1 MANVLNPEPESI
13 TLNTTLE
20 PTTLEPATE
29 LEQPPFESTSNPETA
44 EVVEVP
50 ALDADAPTEPV
61 AKAVPVEAA
70 PAEEIAPEIV
80 AQAEPVVEAKAEPV
94 VAAAAEPVVEAKAEP
109 VVAAKAEP
117 VVEAKAEPV
126 VEAKAEPVVAAV
138 AETAAE
144 IQAAPEAAPPATAA
158 APVARAKA
166 PEHGLESMDD
176 FSAALA
182 AFEREQAA
190 EAAAVEAYGDKIV
203 SGTVIKQTEKHLVVD
218 VGLKSEGLVPLE
230 QVLDHSGAVRF
241 NPGDVIDVV
250 IEREEPEGGYLVSFE
265 RAQRLRIWD
274 TIEKAANDKTP
285 MTGTVIS
292 RVKGGLTVDIGL
304 KAFLPGSQLEIRPV
318 RNLDGYLGQQIEVR
332 VIKLNKKRGNV
343 VVSRKEILEE
353 EQNAK
358 RSTTLEHLGEG
369 AILTG
374 TVKNLTDYGAF
385 VDLGGIDGLLHIT
398 DMSWGRL
405 THPRDLVNV
414 GDEIQVKVLKFDKDK
429 QRVSLGFKQLTPD
442 PWLDASERYPVG
454 AHVKGRV
461 LSVTDYGAF
470 VELEQGIEGLV
481 HLSEMTWSKRLKH
494 PSKLVK
500 PGDEVETVVL
510 SVNPADRRISLGMK
524 QLLENPWEN
533 LTEKYPTGAVV
544 EGRVRNLTDF
554 GAFIEIEDGID
565 GLVHVSNLSWTKRV
579 KHPSEIV
586 KKGEKVK
593 AVVLGVEPAEPASL
607 AGHQAVAARRLGE
620 LLRLASGG
628 RRGPRQGAADGAIW
642 SLRRDRG
649 GCRGSLPHLRGRR
662 RRRIEAGDGP
672 GARLQDHQDQR
683 RGEEGGLEPA
693 RHRPG
698 GQPHTGRALQGGYS
712 QASGLQLHHHARR
725 PDQLAQGRA
734 LSRFPFRHQCT
745 TAALR
750 GGRCCLDFVF
760 HSFSLCPASTLASAT
775 PGVSFQVKESSTMPR
790 NVDARIPYSAEF
802 QP

>member
-1 MANVLNPEPESI
+1 MANVLNPETEST
-13 TLNTTLE
+13 TLNTELE
-20 PTTLEPATE
+20 VPTLEPATE
-29 LEQPPFESTSNPETA
+29 QEQPLPESTSNPETA
-44 EVVEVP
+44 ETVEIS
-50 ALDADAPTEPV
+50 ALDADALTEPV
-61 AKAVPVEAA
+61 AEAASVVEATVEAA
-70 PAEEIAPEIV
+70 PAAEVATEVPAQPETV
-80 AQAEPVVEAKAEPV
+80 AQAEPVIEAAAEATPQAEAEPA
-94 VAAAAEPVVEAKAEP
+94 VAAPQPDAAVAAEPVAATPAPAKA
-109 VVAAKAEP
+109 AAHP
-117 VVEAKAEPV
+117 
-126 VEAKAEPVVAAV
+126 
-138 AETAAE
+138 
-144 IQAAPEAAPPATAA
+144 
-158 APVARAKA
+158 

-176 FSAALA
+176 FSAALE

-190 EAAAVEAYGDKIV
+190 EAAAVEAYGDKII
-203 SGTVIKQTEKHLVVD
+203 SGTVIKQTDKHLVID

-230 QVLDHSGAVRF
+230 QVLDHTGAVKF
-241 NPGDVIDVV
+241 QPGDVIDVV
-250 IEREEPEGGYLVSFE
+250 IEREEPEGGYLASYE
-265 RAQRLRIWD
+265 RAQRLRVWD
-274 TIEKAANDKTP
+274 TIEKAAADKTP
-285 MTGTVIS
+285 IMGTVVS
-292 RVKGGLTVDIGL
+292 RVKGGVTVDIGL

-358 RSTTLEHLGEG
+358 RSTTLEQLGEG
-369 AILTG
+369 AVLTG

-442 PWLDASERYPVG
+442 PWLDATERYPVG
-454 AHVKGRV
+454 ARVHGRV

-500 PGDEVETVVL
+500 PADEVDTVVL

-524 QLLENPWEN
+524 QLLDNPWEN
-533 LTEKYPTGAVV
+533 LTERYPAGTIV

-593 AVVLGVEPAEPASL
+593 AVVLGVEP
-607 AGHQAVAARRLGE
+607 QNRRLSLGIKQLQPDVWESFFATHRVGDQVHGKVLRTAQFGAFVEIAEGVEGLCHISEAGE
-620 LLRLASGG
+620 DAGSKLETGLEHDFKIIKINVEEKKVGL
-628 RRGPRQGAADGAIW
+628 
-642 SLRRDRG
+642 SLRAIG
-649 GCRGSLPHLRGRR
+649 H
-662 RRRIEAGDGP
+662 EAS
-672 GARLQDHQDQR
+672 
-683 RGEEGGLEPA
+683 
-693 RHRPG
+693 
-698 GQPHTGRALQGGYS
+698 RA
-712 QASGLQLHHHARR
+712 
-725 PDQLAQGRA
+725 
-734 LSRFPFRHQCT
+734 
-745 TAALR
+745 
-750 GGRCCLDFVF
+750 
-760 HSFSLCPASTLASAT
+760 
-775 PGVSFQVKESSTMPR
+775 QVEHYKKESHKAPVSSSTTTLGDLINLR
-790 NVDARIPYSAEF
+790 KSEKNEKSE
-802 QP
+802 Q

>member
-13 TLNTTLE
+13 TLTTELE
-20 PTTLEPATE
+20 TPTLEPAAE
-29 LEQPPFESTSNPETA
+29 LVQPSSESTSNPETA
-44 EVVEVP
+44 EVAKAVEIS

-61 AKAVPVEAA
+61 AEAA
-70 PAEEIAPEIV
+70 PAEIVPAEAAPV
-80 AQAEPVVEAKAEPV
+80 AGVAAEVSAQPEPAAEAVPELAIPAEAVAVVDSAPVVEAPQA
-94 VAAAAEPVVEAKAEP
+94 VAAPVVEA
-109 VVAAKAEP
+109 VA
-117 VVEAKAEPV
+117 
-126 VEAKAEPVVAAV
+126 
-138 AETAAE
+138 
-144 IQAAPEAAPPATAA
+144 EAAPVAVAA
-158 APVARAKA
+158 APVKA
-166 PEHGLESMDD
+166 AAHPDHLESMDD

-230 QVLDHSGAVRF
+230 QVLDHTGAVRF
-241 NPGDVIDVV
+241 QAGDVIEVV
-250 IEREEPEGGYLVSFE
+250 IEREEPEGGYLVSYE
-265 RAQRLRIWD
+265 RAQRLRVWD
-274 TIEKAANDKTP
+274 VIEKAANDKTP
-285 MTGTVIS
+285 VMGTVVS

-353 EQNAK
+353 EQTVK

-369 AILTG
+369 AVLTG

-454 AHVKGRV
+454 AHVHGRV

-500 PGDEVETVVL
+500 PNDEVETVVL

-533 LTEKYPTGAVV
+533 LTEKYPAGTVV

-593 AVVLGVEPAEPASL
+593 AVVLGVEP
-607 AGHQAVAARRLGE
+607 QNRRLSLGIKQLQPDVWE
-620 LLRLASGG
+620 SFFAQHRVGDVVHGKVLRTA
-628 RRGPRQGAADGAIW
+628 QFGAFVEIAEGVEGLCHI
-642 SLRRDRG
+642 S
-649 GCRGSLPHLRGRR
+649 
-662 RRRIEAGDGP
+662 EAGDDGGP
-672 GARLQDHQDQR
+672 SKL
-683 RGEEGGLEPA
+683 ETGLEHEFKIIKINVEEKKVGLSLRA
-693 RHRPG
+693 I
-698 GQPHTGRALQGGYS
+698 GQEATRATVESYS
-712 QASGLQLHHHARR
+712 NSK
-725 PDQLAQGRA
+725 
-734 LSRFPFRHQCT
+734 
-745 TAALR
+745 
-750 GGRCCLDFVF
+750 
-760 HSFSLCPASTLASAT
+760 T
-775 PGVSFQVKESSTMPR
+775 PVSSSTTTLGDLINWR
-790 NVDARIPYSAEF
+790 KTER
-802 QP
+802 

>member
-1 MANVLNPEPESI
+1 MSNVLNPEPESI
-13 TLNTTLE
+13 TLNTELE
-20 PTTLEPATE
+20 TPTLEPATE
-29 LEQPPFESTSNPETA
+29 NVQPSFESTSNPEKA
-44 EVVEVP
+44 QSAQSP
-50 ALDADAPTEPV
+50 ALDADAQTEP
-61 AKAVPVEAA
+61 AEAVNV
-70 PAEEIAPEIV
+70 
-80 AQAEPVVEAKAEPV
+80 QD
-94 VAAAAEPVVEAKAEP
+94 
-109 VVAAKAEP
+109 
-117 VVEAKAEPV
+117 
-126 VEAKAEPVVAAV
+126 
-138 AETAAE
+138 T
-144 IQAAPEAAPPATAA
+144 APEAQTEPAQQ
-158 APVARAKA
+158 
-166 PEHGLESMDD
+166 ESMDD
-176 FSAALA
+176 FSAALE

-190 EAAAVEAYGDKIV
+190 EAAAVEAYGDKV
-203 SGTVIKQTEKHLVVD
+203 VQGTVIKQTEKHLVID

-230 QVLDHSGAVRF
+230 QVTDHTGAVKF

-250 IEREEPEGGYLVSFE
+250 IEREEPEGGYLVSYE
-265 RAQRLRIWD
+265 RAQRLKVWD
-274 TIEKAANDKTP
+274 SIEKAANEKTP
-285 MTGTVIS
+285 VIGTVVS

-304 KAFLPGSQLEIRPV
+304 KAFLPGSQIEIRPV
-318 RNLDGYLGQQIEVR
+318 RNLDGYLGQQIEIR

-369 AILTG
+369 AVLTG

-442 PWLDASERYPVG
+442 PWLDATERYPVG

-494 PSKLVK
+494 PSKMVK

-524 QLLENPWEN
+524 QLMENPWEN

-579 KHPSEIV
+579 KHPSEVV

-593 AVVLGVEPAEPASL
+593 AVVLGVEP
-607 AGHQAVAARRLGE
+607 QNRRLSLGIKQLQPDVWE
-620 LLRLASGG
+620 SFFATHRVGDVVHGKVLRTA
-628 RRGPRQGAADGAIW
+628 QFGAFVEIAEGVEGLCHV
-642 SLRRDRG
+642 S
-649 GCRGSLPHLRGRR
+649 
-662 RRRIEAGDGP
+662 EAGDD
-672 GARLQDHQDQR
+672 GATKL
-683 RGEEGGLEPA
+683 ETGLE
-693 RHRPG
+693 HDFKIIKINVEEKKVG
-698 GQPHTGRALQGGYS
+698 LSLRAISGHE
-712 QASGLQLHHHARR
+712 ASR
-725 PDQLAQGRA
+725 AQVE
-734 LSRFPFRHQCT
+734 SYKQDTHKHP
-745 TAALR
+745 
-750 GGRCCLDFVF
+750 
-760 HSFSLCPASTLASAT
+760 
-775 PGVSFQVKESSTMPR
+775 VSSSTTTLGDLINWR
-790 NVDARIPYSAEF
+790 KN
-802 QP
+802 Q

>member
-1 MANVLNPEPESI
+1 MAPASLLNGNRERGSTPSGGRLESREQGIPELAVMANVLNPETEST
-13 TLNTTLE
+13 TLNTELE
-20 PTTLEPATE
+20 LPTLEPATE
-29 LEQPPFESTSNPETA
+29 HEQPLPESTSNPETA
-44 EVVEVP
+44 ETVDIS

-61 AKAVPVEAA
+61 AEAVNPVEAVQLETTGEA
-70 PAEEIAPEIV
+70 ASAEAQASPEIKS
-80 AQAEPVVEAKAEPV
+80 E
-94 VAAAAEPVVEAKAEP
+94 
-109 VVAAKAEP
+109 
-117 VVEAKAEPV
+117 
-126 VEAKAEPVVAAV
+126 AV
-138 AETAAE
+138 AETAPRSKGKASHAKD
-144 IQAAPEAAPPATAA
+144 AAHSAVKATTQVKTETDAATSAPKKTEAHT
-158 APVARAKA
+158 
-166 PEHGLESMDD
+166 EHSLDHMDD
-176 FSAALA
+176 FSAALE

-203 SGTVIKQTEKHLVVD
+203 SGTVIKQTEKHLVID

-230 QVLDHSGAVRF
+230 QVTDHEGVVKF
-241 NPGDVIDVV
+241 QPGDVIEVV
-250 IEREEPEGGYLVSFE
+250 IEREEPEGGYLASYE

-274 TIEKAANDKTP
+274 VIEKAAADKTP
-285 MTGTVIS
+285 VMGTVVS
-292 RVKGGLTVDIGL
+292 RVKGGVTVDIGL

-358 RSTTLEHLGEG
+358 RSTTLDQLGED
-369 AILTG
+369 AVLTG

-414 GDEIQVKVLKFDKDK
+414 GDEIQVKVLKFDRDK

-442 PWLDASERYPVG
+442 PWLDATERYPVG
-454 AHVKGRV
+454 AHVHGRV

-524 QLLENPWEN
+524 QLLDNPWEN
-533 LTEKYPTGAVV
+533 LTERYPAGTIV

-593 AVVLGVEPAEPASL
+593 AVVLGVEP
-607 AGHQAVAARRLGE
+607 QNRRLSLGIKQLQPDVWE
-620 LLRLASGG
+620 SFFATHRVGDQVHGKVLRTA
-628 RRGPRQGAADGAIW
+628 QFGAFVEIAEGVEGLCHI
-642 SLRRDRG
+642 S
-649 GCRGSLPHLRGRR
+649 
-662 RRRIEAGDGP
+662 EAGD
-672 GARLQDHQDQR
+672 
-683 RGEEGGLEPA
+683 EGGGSKLETGLEHEFKIIKINVEEKKVGLSLRA
-693 RHRPG
+693 V
-698 GQPHTGRALQGGYS
+698 GQEASRAQVESYKKE
-712 QASGLQLHHHARR
+712 AHKA
-725 PDQLAQGRA
+725 P
-734 LSRFPFRHQCT
+734 
-745 TAALR
+745 
-750 GGRCCLDFVF
+750 
-760 HSFSLCPASTLASAT
+760 
-775 PGVSFQVKESSTMPR
+775 VSSSTTTLGDLI
-790 NVDARIPYSAEF
+790 NWKSEKSEKSE
-802 QP
+802 

>member
-1 MANVLNPEPESI
+1 MSNVLNPETESI
-13 TLNTTLE
+13 TLNTELE
-20 PTTLEPATE
+20 TPIIEPATE
-29 LEQPPFESTSNPETA
+29 LEQPSFESTSAPETA
-44 EVVEVP
+44 AAPEATAP
-50 ALDADAPTEPV
+50 ALDADTTTEPV
-61 AKAVPVEAA
+61 ASTAEAA
-70 PAEEIAPEIV
+70 ATEAAVAPPEAGSTETPASTAETLDT
-80 AQAEPVVEAKAEPV
+80 AEPPETDATDE
-94 VAAAAEPVVEAKAEP
+94 
-109 VVAAKAEP
+109 
-117 VVEAKAEPV
+117 
-126 VEAKAEPVVAAV
+126 
-138 AETAAE
+138 AETAA
-144 IQAAPEAAPPATAA
+144 
-158 APVARAKA
+158 PVAKTSA
-166 PEHGLESMDD
+166 PARHAEHFDSADD
-176 FSAALA
+176 FSAALE

-190 EAAAVEAYGDKIV
+190 EAAAVEAYGDKLV
-203 SGTVIKQTEKHLVVD
+203 PGTVIKQTDKHLVVD

-230 QVLDHSGAVRF
+230 QVVDHTGESKF
-241 NPGDVIDVV
+241 KPGDVIDVV

-265 RAQRLRIWD
+265 KAQRLRVWD

-285 MTGTVIS
+285 VIGTVVS
-292 RVKGGLTVDIGL
+292 RVKGGLTVDIGM

-353 EQNAK
+353 EQTSK
-358 RSTTLEHLGEG
+358 RSHTLEQLGEG
-369 AILTG
+369 AVLTG

-454 AHVKGRV
+454 AHVRGRV

-524 QLLENPWEN
+524 QLLENPWEH
-533 LTEKYPTGAVV
+533 LSERYPAGTIV

-579 KHPSEIV
+579 KHPSEVV

-593 AVVLGVEPAEPASL
+593 AVVLGVEP
-607 AGHQAVAARRLGE
+607 QNRRLSLGIKQLQPDVWE
-620 LLRLASGG
+620 SFFATHRVGDVVHGKVLRTAQFGAFVEIAEGVEGLCHISEAVDEQGG
-628 RRGPRQGAADGAIW
+628 PSKLDQGQEHDFKIIKINVEEKKVGL
-642 SLRRDRG
+642 SLRAIG
-649 GCRGSLPHLRGRR
+649 H
-662 RRRIEAGDGP
+662 EASR
-672 GARLQDHQDQR
+672 ATVEHYK
-683 RGEEGGLEPA
+683 ETT
-693 RHRPG
+693 HK
-698 GQPHTGRALQGGYS
+698 QP
-712 QASGLQLHHHARR
+712 
-725 PDQLAQGRA
+725 
-734 LSRFPFRHQCT
+734 
-745 TAALR
+745 
-750 GGRCCLDFVF
+750 
-760 HSFSLCPASTLASAT
+760 
-775 PGVSFQVKESSTMPR
+775 VSSSTTTLGDLIQWR
-790 NVDARIPYSAEF
+790 KNER
-802 QP
+802 

>member
-1 MANVLNPEPESI
+1 MPNVLNPEPESI
-13 TLNTTLE
+13 TLNTELE
-20 PTTLEPATE
+20 MPTLEPATE
-29 LEQPPFESTSNPETA
+29 LEQPSSESTSNTETA
-44 EVVEVP
+44 EVAVAVELA
-50 ALDADAPTEPV
+50 ALDADALTEPV
-61 AKAVPVEAA
+61 AEAAPVEQEPHAEATAEAAPAAEVLKEVAAQAEPVAEAAAEAAPVHEAKPAAKAAPVAEAKPVVEAA
-70 PAEEIAPEIV
+70 PVHEAEPAEKAAPVAEAKPVVEAAPVHEAEPAVEAAPV
-80 AQAEPVVEAKAEPV
+80 AQAEPAGQATP
-94 VAAAAEPVVEAKAEP
+94 VAAAPAH
-109 VVAAKAEP
+109 
-117 VVEAKAEPV
+117 
-126 VEAKAEPVVAAV
+126 
-138 AETAAE
+138 ET
-144 IQAAPEAAPPATAA
+144 
-158 APVARAKA
+158 
-166 PEHGLESMDD
+166 HGLESMDD

-203 SGTVIKQTEKHLVVD
+203 SGTVIKQTEKHLVID

-230 QVLDHSGAVRF
+230 QVLDHTGAVKF
-241 NPGDVIDVV
+241 HPGDVIDVV
-250 IEREEPEGGYLVSFE
+250 IEREEPEGGYLASFE
-265 RAQRLRIWD
+265 KAQRLRVWD
-274 TIEKAANDKTP
+274 VIEKAANDKTP
-285 MTGTVIS
+285 VKGTVVS

-353 EQNAK
+353 EQTAK
-358 RSTTLEHLGEG
+358 RSATLEQLGEG
-369 AILTG
+369 AVMTG

-454 AHVKGRV
+454 ARVKGRV

-524 QLLENPWEN
+524 QLLDNPWEN
-533 LTEKYPTGAVV
+533 LTERYPAGTVV

-579 KHPSEIV
+579 KHPSEVV

-593 AVVLGVEPAEPASL
+593 AVVLGVEP
-607 AGHQAVAARRLGE
+607 QNRRLSLGIKQLQPDVWE
-620 LLRLASGG
+620 SFFAAHRVGDVVHGKVLRTA
-628 RRGPRQGAADGAIW
+628 QFGAFVEIAEGVEGLCHI
-642 SLRRDRG
+642 S
-649 GCRGSLPHLRGRR
+649 
-662 RRRIEAGDGP
+662 EAGDEP
-672 GARLQDHQDQR
+672 GGHSKL
-683 RGEEGGLEPA
+683 ETGLEHDFKIIKINVEEKKVGLSLRA
-693 RHRPG
+693 VGHEASRATVEHYKADSHK
-698 GQPHTGRALQGGYS
+698 QP
-712 QASGLQLHHHARR
+712 
-725 PDQLAQGRA
+725 
-734 LSRFPFRHQCT
+734 
-745 TAALR
+745 
-750 GGRCCLDFVF
+750 
-760 HSFSLCPASTLASAT
+760 
-775 PGVSFQVKESSTMPR
+775 VSSSTTTLGDLIHWR
-790 NVDARIPYSAEF
+790 KTER
-802 QP
+802 